1 MVAGAAAVVYT
12 IRIMGSGFP
21 DTIHTVTFDCWSTL
35 IYEDRARADLNT
47 AQRKPSGAERRAA
60 SLATL
65 LALDPQLVAAAFA
78 ASWQEHQRAWHRREA
93 FTGEHML
100 DHTLRALPLQLSAAE
115 RAELLRALEEDTAV
129 RHVRAVT
136 GARELLALLRE
147 RGIRTALI
155 CDTGFT
161 PGRVVR
167 QLLAQHGLLALLELT
182 IFSDEIGVAKP
193 HPRAFASA
201 LEGLG
206 VTAKGAVHV
215 GDLRRSDV
223 AGARGA
229 GMGSVRF
236 TGHHD
241 DHEEANGS
249 AAGVIDCA
257 AAGCTPPCARPEA
270 DQVVS
275 TYTALQA
282 LLEPRLVA
290 VSS

>member
-1 MVAGAAAVVYT
+1 
-12 IRIMGSGFP
+12 MGSGFP

-35 IYEDRARADLNT
+35 IFEAAAPT
-47 AQRKPSGAERRAA
+47 GTAERKRSGLELRAA
-60 SLATL
+60 RLAAL
-65 LALDPQLVAAAFA
+65 LGVEQPLAAAAFGE
-78 ASWQEHQRAWHRREA
+78 SWQLHQRAWHRGEA

-100 DHTLRALPLQLSAAE
+100 DHTLQRLGSQLTAAGRRQLLQ
-115 RAELLRALEEDTAV
+115 ELEQEVLARG
-129 RHVRAVT
+129 VRAIA
-136 GARELLALLRE
+136 GARELLTHLRS

-167 QLLAQHGLLALLELT
+167 QLLASRDLLSQLELT

-206 VTAKGAVHV
+206 VPAQGAVHV

-223 AGARGA
+223 AGARAA

-236 TGHHD
+236 AGQNDDCDGATG
-241 DHEEANGS
+241 GPG
-249 AAGVIDCA
+249 GVIDCA

-270 DQVVS
+270 DQVVA
-275 TYTALQA
+275 TYTALHA
-282 LLEPRLVA
+282 LLDARLVPA
-290 VSS
+290 GP